1 MQIIL
6 ASASKRRQD
15 LLKMINLDYKVIVS
29 EDEEVIDK
37 SLTVL
42 ENCQNISYQK
52 ALNVLKKVKEDSI
65 IISCDTVVCK
75 DNELIGKPKD
85 KLDATLML
93 KKLSGTS
100 HIVYSCLT
108 VLKVKNQKIIEEYK
122 EVGEGLVYVDS
133 LSNEEIEDWINKS
146 DPYNKAGGYAIQEEF
161 GKYITKVEGD
171 FYSIVGL
178 PLNKLYQILKKINV
192 DSIK

>member
-6 ASASKRRQD
+6 ASSSKRRQD

-29 EDEEVIDK
+29 DEEEVVDK

-122 EVGEGLVYVDS
+122 EVGEGLVCVDS
-133 LSNEEIEDWINKS
+133 LSDEEIEDWINKGN
-146 DPYNKAGGYAIQEEF
+146 PYNKAGGYAIQEEF
-161 GKYITKVEGD
+161 GKYVIKVEGD

-178 PLNKLYQILKKINV
+178 PLNKLYQILKNINN
-192 DSIK
+192 D

>member
-29 EDEEVIDK
+29 DEEEVIDK

-108 VLKVKNQKIIEEYK
+108 VLKVKNQEIIEEYK
-122 EVGEGLVYVDS
+122 EVGEGLVYVDN
-133 LSNEEIEDWINKS
+133 LSNEEIEDWINKGN
-146 DPYNKAGGYAIQEEF
+146 PYNKAGGYAIQEEF
-161 GKYITKVEGD
+161 GKYVTKVEGD
-171 FYSIVGL
+171 FYAIVGL
-178 PLNKLYQILKKINV
+178 PLNKLYQILKKVNN
-192 DSIK
+192 D

>member
-29 EDEEVIDK
+29 DEEEVIDK

-85 KLDATLML
+85 KLDATSML

-122 EVGEGLVYVDS
+122 EVGEGLVYVDN
-133 LSNEEIEDWINKS
+133 LSNEEIEDWINKGN
-146 DPYNKAGGYAIQEEF
+146 PYNKAGGYAIQEEF
-161 GKYITKVEGD
+161 GKYVTKIEGD

-178 PLNKLYQILKKINV
+178 PLNKLYQILKKVNN
-192 DSIK
+192 D

>member
-52 ALNVLKKVKEDSI
+52 ALNVLNKVKEDSI

-108 VLKVKNQKIIEEYK
+108 VLKVKNQEIIEEYK
-122 EVGEGLVYVDS
+122 EVGEGLVYVGK
-133 LSNEEIEDWINKS
+133 LSDEEIEDWINKGN
-146 DPYNKAGGYAIQEEF
+146 PYNKAGGYAIQEEF
-161 GKYITKVEGD
+161 GKYVTKVEGD

-178 PLNKLYQILKKINV
+178 PLNKLYQILKKVNN
-192 DSIK
+192 D

>member
-29 EDEEVIDK
+29 DEEEVIDK

-52 ALNVLKKVKEDSI
+52 ALNVLKKIKKDSI

-85 KLDATLML
+85 KLDATSML

-108 VLKVKNQKIIEEYK
+108 VLKVKNQEIIEEYK
-122 EVGEGLVYVDS
+122 EVGEGLVYVDN
-133 LSNEEIEDWINKS
+133 LSNEEIEDWINKGN
-146 DPYNKAGGYAIQEEF
+146 PYNKAGGYAIQEEF
-161 GKYITKVEGD
+161 GKYVTKVEGD

-178 PLNKLYQILKKINV
+178 PLNKLYQILKNINN
-192 DSIK
+192 D

>member
-29 EDEEVIDK
+29 DEEEVVDK

-108 VLKVKNQKIIEEYK
+108 VLKVKNQEIIEEYK
-122 EVGEGLVYVDS
+122 EVGEGLVYVDN
-133 LSNEEIEDWINKS
+133 LSNEEIEDWINKGN
-146 DPYNKAGGYAIQEEF
+146 PYNKAGGYAIQEEF
-161 GKYITKVEGD
+161 GKYVTKVEGD

-178 PLNKLYQILKKINV
+178 PLNKLYQILKKVNN
-192 DSIK
+192 D